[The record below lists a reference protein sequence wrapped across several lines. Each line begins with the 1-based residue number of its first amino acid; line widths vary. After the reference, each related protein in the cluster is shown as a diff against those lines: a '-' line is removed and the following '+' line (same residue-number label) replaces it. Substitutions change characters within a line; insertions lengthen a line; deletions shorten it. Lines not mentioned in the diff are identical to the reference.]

1 MSNVL
6 SVLATKDS
14 TEAHGIVNLFKVDA
28 KTARE
33 YVRQHSHASSCFLE
47 TIADID
53 NAHFMTMYE
62 MHDLAVKLK
71 VDSPKLPP
79 RDRLE
84 AAKQLAYVLR
94 EKQDSLPF
102 LKEAPPVAKGG
113 SAIRFFPPSS
123 VTKPF
128 RKGTK
133 KALFAEMMLRGT
145 TVDELVKAIGWKPA
159 AVQSGF
165 NYDMNKVHGF
175 GYTVE
180 KKDGVDTYKLVVPA
194 HHHGP
199 LVV

>member
-1 MSNVL
+1 MSNIL

-14 TEAHGIVNLFKVDA
+14 TEAYGTVNLFKVDA

-33 YVRQHSHASSCFLE
+33 YVKNHSHASSCFFE

-62 MHDLAVKLK
+62 MHDLVRQMK
-71 VDSPKLPP
+71 VETPNLPP

-84 AAKQLAYVLR
+84 AAKQLAYCLR
-94 EKQDSLPF
+94 EKQDSLPN
-102 LKEAPPVAKGG
+102 LTNRIQPVEGPKT
-113 SAIRFFPPSS
+113 IKFFPPSS

-128 RKGTK
+128 KKGTK

-145 TVDELVKAIGWKPA
+145 TVNELVQAIGWKPA

-175 GYTVE
+175 GYTIE
-180 KKDGVDTYKLVVPA
+180 KKDGIDFYRLVVPA
-194 HHHGP
+194 HHSGP